1 MVLTKMNNEFITT
14 AYSLSTNGI
23 ERLRCL

>member
-23 ERLRCL
+23 EHLWCL